1 VGVNVTL
8 RYDPPDRG
16 EIRVFHAEKFL
27 CRAIAAKLA
36 GEVVSLREIVRARN
50 GRRQQLRATLRDRQ
64 QAVDALLDLRRG
76 QPMEP
81 MEQADVQ
88 LPIPARLP
96 ALKRYRN
103 E

>member
-1 VGVNVTL
+1 
-8 RYDPPDRG
+8 
-16 EIRVFHAEKFL
+16 
-27 CRAIAAKLA
+27 
-36 GEVVSLREIVRARN
+36 
-50 GRRQQLRATLRDRQ
+50 LRATLRDRQ

-88 LPIPARLP
+88 LPIPAHPP